1 MIAFSCVHCGQ
12 RMTITQE
19 DGNKRA
25 TCPDCGQAVTIPAN
39 ESGVG
44 RRRGTGSLP
53 DVASGAT
60 FISPKA
66 APNQGT
72 ATCPEVRPALHEEP
86 TRIEDHSLE
95 KATFDFLAPARE
107 RDEMGRLGPYRIL
120 GVVGT
125 GGMGIVFRAHDPH
138 LERVVA
144 LKVML
149 PGLAA
154 SATARRRFLREA
166 RAGASI
172 QHDRVVPVYQVGED
186 RGVPYL
192 AMPFLR
198 GESLE
203 ARLDRETRLGVVEAL
218 RIAAQSAEGLGAI
231 HDLGLIHRDIK
242 PGNLFLEGDAGRVK
256 ILDFGLARAAGADA
270 QLTHEGSIVGSP
282 AFMAPEQASRQP
294 LDGRAD
300 LFSLGCVLYL
310 MLTGT
315 LPFPGED
322 VLTTLLAV
330 TTHEPIPPRD
340 LVPSLPPGVESL
352 VLSLL
357 GKKAADR
364 PESARA
370 TLAAIEALSRAASI
384 TP

>member
-12 RMTITQE
+12 RMTITQG

-25 TCPDCGQAVTIPAN
+25 TCPDCGQAVVIPAT
-39 ESGVG
+39 ESGMG
-44 RRRGTGSLP
+44 RRRGTGSRP
-53 DVASGAT
+53 DVASEAT
-60 FISPKA
+60 FINPKA
-66 APNQGT
+66 TSDPGT
-72 ATCPEVRPALHEEP
+72 ATCPDVRPPLHEEP
-86 TRIEDHSLE
+86 TRVEDHTLE
-95 KATFDFLAPARE
+95 RATFDFLAPALE
-107 RDEMGRLGPYRIL
+107 ADEMGRLGPYRIL

-138 LERVVA
+138 LGRVVA

-154 SATARRRFLREA
+154 SSTARRRFLREA

-203 ARLDRETRLGVVEAL
+203 VRLHRESRLEVREAL
-218 RIAAQSAEGLGAI
+218 RIAAQTAEGLEAI

-242 PGNLFLEGDAGRVK
+242 PGNLFLEGDGARVK
-256 ILDFGLARAAGADA
+256 ILDFGLARAAGVDV
-270 QLTHEGSIVGSP
+270 QLTHEGTIVGSP

-330 TTHEPIPPRD
+330 TTHEPTPPRE
-340 LVPSLPPGVESL
+340 LVPTLSPNVEML

-357 GKKAADR
+357 RKKAGDR
-364 PESARA
+364 PPSARA
-370 TLAAIEALSRAASI
+370 VRVTIEALL
-384 TP
+384 

>member
-1 MIAFSCVHCGQ
+1 MADC
-12 RMTITQE
+12 E
-19 DGNKRA
+19 RA
-25 TCPDCGQAVTIPAN
+25 SVVSIRALW
-39 ESGVG
+39 
-44 RRRGTGSLP
+44 RRVS
-53 DVASGAT
+53 
-60 FISPKA
+60 
-66 APNQGT
+66 
-72 ATCPEVRPALHEEP
+72 
-86 TRIEDHSLE
+86 
-95 KATFDFLAPARE
+95 
-107 RDEMGRLGPYRIL
+107 
-120 GVVGT
+120 
-125 GGMGIVFRAHDPH
+125 
-138 LERVVA
+138 
-144 LKVML
+144 
-149 PGLAA
+149 LAA
-154 SATARRRFLREA
+154 SSTARRRFLREA

-203 ARLDRETRLGVVEAL
+203 VRLHRESRLEVREAL
-218 RIAAQSAEGLGAI
+218 RIAAQTAEGLEAI

-242 PGNLFLEGDAGRVK
+242 PGNLFLEGDGARVK
-256 ILDFGLARAAGADA
+256 ILDFGLARAAGVDV
-270 QLTHEGSIVGSP
+270 QLTHEGTIVGSP

-330 TTHEPIPPRD
+330 TTHEPTPPRE
-340 LVPSLPPGVESL
+340 LVPTLSPNVEML

-357 GKKAADR
+357 RKKAGDR
-364 PESARA
+364 PPSARA
-370 TLAAIEALSRAASI
+370 VRVTIEALL
-384 TP
+384 

>member
-25 TCPDCGQAVTIPAN
+25 TCPDCGQAVVIPAN

-44 RRRGTGSLP
+44 RRRGSGSRP
-53 DVASGAT
+53 DVGSEAI
-60 FISPKA
+60 FITPKA
-66 APNQGT
+66 ASLPGT

-86 TRIEDHSLE
+86 TRVEDHTPE
-95 KATFDFLAPARE
+95 KATFDFLAPAQE
-107 RDEMGRLGPYRIL
+107 PDEMGRLGPYRIL

-154 SATARRRFLREA
+154 SSTARRRFLREA

-172 QHDRVVPVYQVGED
+172 QHDRVVAVYQVGED

-203 ARLDRETRLGVVEAL
+203 ARLHRETRLEVREAL
-218 RIAAQSAEGLGAI
+218 RIAAQTAEGLEAI

-242 PGNLFLEGDAGRVK
+242 PGNIFLEGDAARVK
-256 ILDFGLARAAGADA
+256 ILDFGLARATGADV

-315 LPFPGED
+315 LPFSGDD

-330 TTHEPIPPRD
+330 TTHEPTPPRE
-340 LVPSLPPGVESL
+340 LVPSLSPNVEAL
-352 VLSLL
+352 VLNLL
-357 GKKAADR
+357 AKKAANR
-364 PESARA
+364 PASARA
-370 TLAAIEALSRAASI
+370 VFAVIETL
-384 TP
+384 